1 MRVYYESIFEMI
13 LRIKREFLLINNKE
27 PNTIELTKSEFERLK
42 DASLPYTVIEEYIML
57 AVYSN
62 IIFFNSISFMRNF

>member
-42 DASLPYTVIEEYIML
+42 DASLPYTVIEEYMIVFDMHIVIKEDL
-57 AVYSN
+57 
-62 IIFFNSISFMRNF
+62 